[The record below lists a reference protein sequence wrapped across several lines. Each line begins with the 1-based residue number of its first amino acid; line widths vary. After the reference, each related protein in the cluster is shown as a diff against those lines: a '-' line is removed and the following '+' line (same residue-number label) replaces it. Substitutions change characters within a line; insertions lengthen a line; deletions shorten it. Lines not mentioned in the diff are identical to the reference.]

1 MLDLAKA
8 QEWQR
13 CNGCEVMVELT
24 EGCNHIRFVPYLLL
38 LLIQMLTL
46 EKLQMWLR
54 VLLFVRIEVEDLWLH
69 SVD

>member
-1 MLDLAKA
+1 
-8 QEWQR
+8 
-13 CNGCEVMVELT
+13 MVELT